1 MNQLKTL
8 GLAAALAAA
17 ATPVAAGTVTE
28 RSALEACAN
37 AAVTELPGIGND
49 ALSVRLDPASQSSD
63 RRLTRS
69 GVFHLDVR
77 DPESRDVLAR
87 VDCHF
92 TRRAEIRRL
101 VSVPL
106 SAEDAGNRALKPF

>member
-1 MNQLKTL
+1 MNKLKTL
-8 GLAAALAAA
+8 GLAAALVAAA
-17 ATPVAAGTVTE
+17 APAAASTVTE

-37 AAVTELPGIGND
+37 AAVSELPGISNE
-49 ALSVRLDPASQSSD
+49 ALSVHLDPASGSSD
-63 RRLTRS
+63 RRLSRS

-106 SAEDAGNRALKPF
+106 SADDAEYRAIKPF